1 MDPFYF
7 NFYFFGSLLA
17 SLFSLYVT
25 FFFLTIKDRSKA
37 AFHLGLST
45 LSTTIFHLGYAI
57 GFVSPE
63 EWTIFHRWIVIPL
76 PLIGYTQL
84 FIFFFYFPQPKREK
98 LGLIGYAIL
107 WSGVAALTI
116 FYIILTL
123 KSTRS
128 FVMGSHYW
136 DFETHLF
143 YKIFSITVF
152 VYNIIFLI
160 AAVWR
165 GIVEKGSDRRAVI
178 YITIAYLTVTL
189 LPGIVNAMSRQGSVS
204 RATYQQTADLLL
216 VAGLFLVMIVYVNAT
231 KEKTTILSR
240 IVGVS
245 MASFLLTFQLV
256 GFAILNGYDSSF
268 DFIKREEAKLA
279 VLEGEKPPGFAYLTS
294 FDPSENKFATEKGYK
309 DLRFDADDRIEL
321 KFFNV
326 ARNLTNLG
334 ILPANQRWE
343 RSKQVLETSPKEFYA
358 YSEGLKEFLASK
370 EKEEVSDE
378 TVREFFR
385 YLNKK
390 LKVVKSK
397 YSNLPSK
404 SKSSD
409 VYPLLSSDEVGLSA
423 LLKKVKTNA
432 ELDLNSGKPESELY
446 KTVLYPISPIRETGE
461 RIYRGTKFY
470 KVGEEKPQYYVSYL
484 VVHPTNGKIYEVGF
498 TYKSLR
504 EFIHDPSLV
513 LIGCLLLIVLVIS
526 IGFRFFFQNALIK
539 PMDEVVV
546 GLTEVNS
553 GNLDYRLEPRV
564 EDEIG
569 FIARSFNRMARSIQS
584 ARKRLEEYANELEEK
599 VKERTKELE
608 QTLGEVQE
616 LKQQQDGDYFLT
628 SLLIKPLGAN
638 KAVHENVKVDFLLE
652 QKKKFTFRRYHDE
665 IGGDLNISNHIQLNN
680 RSYTV
685 FLNADAMGKS
695 MQGAGGALVLGS
707 VFESIIERTRLVDT
721 MKSQSPERWL
731 KNAFTELHKVF
742 ESFDGSMLVSSV
754 MGLVDD
760 EVGIL
765 YFINA
770 EHPWTVL
777 YRDGIASFIED
788 ELMFRKLGTTGME
801 GRIFIKTFQLEPG
814 DVIIAGSDG
823 RDDILIGT
831 DEEGGRIINDDEKL
845 FLRIVEEGKGDLEGI
860 YNCIIG
866 KGPLTDDLSL
876 IRLSFKEDNTE
887 QKLHDEQKTKVKEL
901 LRRAK
906 ETSQNKD
913 VAEAISYL
921 EEAENLDSRIPEV
934 KKNFVK
940 LFLKLKDYSKAAH
953 YAEDYLNIR
962 PVDKEI
968 LYVASFSARK
978 AGQLKKALDFG
989 ERLLLREPDHF
1000 KNLMNLAQVYIAL
1013 KNYERAMSMVQS
1025 ALHIEPENEAV
1036 LRIRDVL
1043 RKNWHKESS
1052 DPPTSVDPS

>member
-17 SLFSLYVT
+17 SLFSLYVS

-37 AFHLGLST
+37 AFHLGLSS
-45 LSTTIFHLGYAI
+45 LSTTIFHFGYLVA
-57 GFVSPE
+57 FCSPE
-63 EWTIFHRWIVIPL
+63 EWTIFHRWIVIPF
-76 PLIGYTQL
+76 PMVGYTQL
-84 FIFFFYFPQPKREK
+84 FIFFFYFPTPKKEK
-98 LGLIGYAIL
+98 LGLALYAVL
-107 WSGVAALTI
+107 YAGVITLAI
-116 FYIILTL
+116 FYIILSL

-143 YKIFSITVF
+143 YKIFSLIVF
-152 VYNIIFLI
+152 LYNFIFLI

-165 GIVEKGSDRRAVI
+165 AIVEKGAERRSVI
-178 YITIAYLTVTL
+178 YITVAYLTITL
-189 LPGIVNAMSRQGSVS
+189 LPGITNALSREGTVS
-204 RATYQQTADLLL
+204 RAVYQQTADILL
-216 VAGLFLVMIVYVNAT
+216 VAGLFLILIVYVNAT
-231 KEKTTILSR
+231 KERTTILSR

-245 MASFLLTFQLV
+245 MATFLLAFQLV

-268 DFIKREEAKLA
+268 DLIKKEEAKLV
-279 VLEGEKPPGFAYLTS
+279 VLQGETPQGFAYLTS
-294 FDPSENKFATEKGYK
+294 FDPNEDRFRTERGFK
-309 DLRFDADDRIEL
+309 DPRFDSEDKLEIR
-321 KFFNV
+321 FFYI
-326 ARNLTNLG
+326 AKNLTNLG
-334 ILPANQRWE
+334 TLPAETRWE
-343 RSKQVLETSPKEFYA
+343 RSNTILENSPKEFYA
-358 YSEGLKEFLASK
+358 YKEGLKQFLGSK
-370 EKEEVSDE
+370 GSEPVSDE
-378 TVREFFR
+378 DVREFFR
-385 YLNKK
+385 LLNKK
-390 LKVVKSK
+390 LKVVRSK
-397 YSNLPSK
+397 YSHLPSK
-404 SKSSD
+404 SDAPAIYKLLKSE
-409 VYPLLSSDEVGLSA
+409 EVGLSA
-423 LLKKVKTNA
+423 ILENVKGKA
-432 ELDLNSGKPESELY
+432 EADLEADISASDLD
-446 KTVLYPISPIRETGE
+446 KTVLLPLTPIREVGE
-461 RIYRGTKFY
+461 RIYRGTKYY
-470 KVGEEKPQYYVSYL
+470 KVGDEKPQYYVSYL
-484 VVHPTNGKIYEVGF
+484 VVHPTNGNVYEVGF
-498 TYKSLR
+498 TYKSFR
-504 EFIHDPSLV
+504 TFIHEPALILV
-513 LIGCLLLIVLVIS
+513 VCLLAIVLVIS
-526 IGFRFFFQNALIK
+526 LGFRFFFQNALIK

-569 FIARSFNRMARSIQS
+569 FIARSFNRMARSIQA
-584 ARKRLEEYANELEEK
+584 ARKRLEQYANELEEK

-638 KAVHENVKVDFLLE
+638 KAIHENVKVDFLLE

-665 IGGDLNISNHIQLNN
+665 IGGDLNISNHIELKG

-707 VFESIIERTRLVDT
+707 VFESIIERTRLVDN
-721 MKSQSPERWL
+721 MKIQSPERWL

-765 YFINA
+765 YYINA

-788 ELMFRKLGTTGME
+788 DLMFRKLGTTGME
-801 GRIFIKTFQLEPG
+801 GRIYIKTFQLEPG

-831 DEEGGRIINDDEKL
+831 DEDGGRIINDDEKL
-845 FLRIVEEGKGDLEGI
+845 FLRIVEEGKGDLNGI
-860 YNCIIG
+860 YNSIIG

-876 IRLSFKEDNTE
+876 IRLSFKEDDSE
-887 QKLHDEQKTKVKEL
+887 QKIHDEQKQRIKEL
-901 LRRAK
+901 LHRAK

-913 VAEAISYL
+913 VAEAITYL
-921 EEAENLDSRIPEV
+921 QEAENLDSRIPEV

-940 LFLKLKDYSKAAH
+940 LFLKLKDYSKAAR
-953 YAEDYLNIR
+953 YAEDYLNIK

-989 ERLLLREPDHF
+989 ERLRLREPNHF

-1013 KNYERAMSMVQS
+1013 KNYERAMYMVQS
-1025 ALHIEPENEAV
+1025 ALHLEPENEAV

-1043 RKNWHKESS
+1043 RKNWNPK
-1052 DPPTSVDPS
+1052 DV